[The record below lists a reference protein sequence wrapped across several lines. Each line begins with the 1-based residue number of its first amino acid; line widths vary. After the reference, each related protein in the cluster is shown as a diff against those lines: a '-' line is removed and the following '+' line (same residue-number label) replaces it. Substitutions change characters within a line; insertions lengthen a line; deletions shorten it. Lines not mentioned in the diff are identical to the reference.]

1 MKRAKYENAVGLVAL
16 ILKHATSFFH
26 RAKNVDLQIWKDKT
40 TGSPSSLGAV
50 NMTLRNSVIIRVC
63 MGIQRSYKI
72 FQTKGK
78 KIIKSTYLSCCL
90 YNLWFYVVWRGFRA
104 ISVGFSFSVFFSL

>member
-1 MKRAKYENAVGLVAL
+1 MASKTRGKICFCSNDATDMLIDLWSEETIQFAL
-16 ILKHATSFFH
+16 ESS
-26 RAKNVDLQIWKDKT
+26 KT

-90 YNLWFYVVWRGFRA
+90 FNLWFYVVWRGFRA

>member
-1 MKRAKYENAVGLVAL
+1 MLTLYFLEKIGE
-16 ILKHATSFFH
+16 ATVSDEMEPQQTSLS
-26 RAKNVDLQIWKDKT
+26 RYI
-40 TGSPSSLGAV
+40 TGSPSSLGAI
-50 NMTLRNSVIIRVC
+50 NMTLCNSVIIRVC
-63 MGIQRSYKI
+63 MGIQRWYKI
-72 FQTKGK
+72 FQTKGG